1 MVKTMDNCILFGN
14 GLNYL
19 SDNHVGW
26 EELLKKI
33 KGIDSFE
40 NTFLP
45 NTMIYERALLSRCH
59 YESDKSSKNVRNI
72 ESDLKSEIA
81 NLLMKQKGN
90 SIYNELSNLNI
101 DNYITTNYDYAFED
115 SIKLSDKVGTV
126 HYDNEKIYSIRRHKE
141 FSLSASARKITLWH
155 MHGELNNIKSIQL
168 GLDHYCGGLSKMDS
182 YIKGSYVIDK
192 VHQTKASSMS
202 DKLSGIKPRDNE
214 SWIEHFFFSNLHI
227 IGFSLDYSEV
237 DIWWLLNKRA
247 RMILDNEDIENEIIF
262 YVASDANPDNKID
275 EKWNEKKGILK
286 NFRISIEEIPI
297 NDKNYEEFYK
307 TAIDKIRTHSMKNN
321 LNLELQTV

>member
-1 MVKTMDNCILFGN
+1 MMDNCILFGN

-26 EELLKKI
+26 DELLKKI
-33 KGIDSFE
+33 KGIDNFD
-40 NTFLP
+40 NIFLP

-59 YESDKSSKNVRNI
+59 FESDKSRKNVRDI
-72 ESDLKSEIA
+72 ESNLKSEIS

-115 SIKLSDKVGTV
+115 SLDLSDKVGTF

-141 FSLSASARKITLWH
+141 FSASARKITLWH

-168 GLDHYCGGLSKMDS
+168 GLDHYCGGLSKIDS
-182 YIKGSYVIDK
+182 YIKGSYIIDK
-192 VHQTKASSMS
+192 IHQTKVSSIS

-247 RMILDNEDIENEIIF
+247 RMILDNEDIKNEIIF
-262 YVASDANPDNKID
+262 YVATDTNPENKSN
-275 EKWNEKKGILK
+275 ERWNEKKGILK
-286 NFRISIEEIPI
+286 NFRISIEEIPL
-297 NDKNYEEFYK
+297 NNKGYDGFYK
-307 TAIDKIRTHSMKNN
+307 TAIDIIRRKSIKKS
-321 LNLELQTV
+321 